1 MLQTM
6 RERAQSEPPLM
17 LTMMRTLGAL
27 GREPLYSYAE
37 SLARVVIAFCEHL
50 GADELSIE
58 HDCVMQ
64 QLRALAQSSAAASAD
79 AGARRNP
86 LEWLCRLVLPQLS
99 IELVWW
105 LHERPRLLVPVAQ
118 KLLDCTV
125 GELLEKATAHL
136 LTSFTHSLTHPLACS
151 LTHSPT
157 HPLPYLRTRPLA
169 HSLARRSRTRCPTWS
184 YSAASLSGDV
194 RPTRRLAPRPRR
206 GQPPRVTRRGATP
219 RVTRRGATPRV
230 TRRGATPRRTCSD
243 FSPRTWCARDR
254 RGIHARDCDQITA
267 RDCYVIAV

>member
-27 GREPLYSYAE
+27 GREPLYSDAE

-50 GADELSIE
+50 GADELSME

-99 IELVWW
+99 VELVWW

-125 GELLEKATAHL
+125 GELLEKAPTYL
-136 LTSFTHSLTHPLACS
+136 LTSFTHPPTHSLAHS
-151 LTHSPT
+151 LTHSLT
-157 HPLPYLRTRPLA
+157 HSLPYTRTHLLLRRF
-169 HSLARRSRTRCPTWS
+169 RMRCPTWS

-194 RPTRRLAPRPRR
+194 RPTRRLVLRP
-206 GQPPRVTRRGATP
+206 RRGATP
-219 RVTRRGATPRV
+219 RVTRRGV
-230 TRRGATPRRTCSD
+230 MPRRTCSD
-243 FSPRTWCARDR
+243 FSLRIW
-254 RGIHARDCDQITA
+254 
-267 RDCYVIAV
+267 

>member
-27 GREPLYSYAE
+27 GREPLYSDAE

-99 IELVWW
+99 VELVWW

-136 LTSFTHSLTHPLACS
+136 LTSFTHSPARL

-157 HPLPYLRTRPLA
+157 SLPA
-169 HSLARRSRTRCPTWS
+169 HSPTRALTPQALPHALPDVVLLGGLALRRRSADAAARAAPSARGAATCHSARGDATCHS
-184 YSAASLSGDV
+184 ARGDAASHVLGLLAENLV
-194 RPTRRLAPRPRR
+194 RAR
-206 GQPPRVTRRGATP
+206 
-219 RVTRRGATPRV
+219 
-230 TRRGATPRRTCSD
+230 
-243 FSPRTWCARDR
+243 SPWDP
-254 RGIHARDCDQITA
+254 
-267 RDCYVIAV
+267 